1 MLGLFVFIK
10 HSKLLVSS
18 FKACSKIHL
27 RHLCFYKFTVF
38 LASLLHIHAP
48 PPHCASF
55 LSRLGAH
62 AMHVP
67 CMCLAGVADGASI
80 RRLQT
85 AAPDSGL

>member
-48 PPHCASF
+48 PPSLRFISLSSRRTCYACA
-55 LSRLGAH
+55 L
-62 AMHVP
+62 HVP
-67 CMCLAGVADGASI
+67 CRCC
-80 RRLQT
+80 
-85 AAPDSGL
+85 